1 MQTGEG
7 GSDTTPGG
15 CASGGEG
22 AGVRGRCA
30 KAGRA
35 LRKRC
40 AHPRRVLSKTGWV
53 GVQCVNQAG
62 GDTQPQEACSAGWGR
77 GMCKP
82 VADQTNARGCK
93 AQEGRQRCVQR
104 GGMVKPEGGSLQ
116 SRGEGSHLSR
126 GGTLESHRRV
136 QAPKS
141 VGKPGRTFQGEA
153 VSTWSSPGSGRAN
166 LGRAGQGWQSG
177 LCQERVGDTV
187 GGLARPGRVRGGW
200 PRAPCLG
207 HLPVDGGGPHL
218 PCPAP

>member
-1 MQTGEG
+1 MCKWRGRSWGERQVCK
-7 GSDTTPGG
+7 SWQSSKEKVCTPP
-15 CASGGEG
+15 EG
-22 AGVRGRCA
+22 AQQN
-30 KAGRA
+30 
-35 LRKRC
+35 
-40 AHPRRVLSKTGWV
+40 RVGG